1 METIVNREPSWKS
14 VQYAALSE
22 LHKIRNCNFSKKW
35 ANQMKG
41 NKHKIVLIY
50 TAGALQD
57 GKVEYMLLSMRMKM
71 VTDSMES
78 TESWTFK

>member
-1 METIVNREPSWKS
+1 
-14 VQYAALSE
+14 
-22 LHKIRNCNFSKKW
+22 
-35 ANQMKG
+35 MKG